1 MRDLS
6 GDALTKIAQQYG
18 NEPIVI
24 LDIAWS
30 SGTKKHY
37 ADRNVSSIKGKI
49 LSISDLDNVIKV
61 SQSDDSQE
69 ITVVLDDT
77 NGEIKEIMDENDIHK
92 RDVWVYQYFDGM
104 NLSDKFLLFKGEI
117 NSPISW
123 NEGDRTVTITIVSQL
138 EDKEVGFSPEEGQF
152 PNIPKDLIGKTW
164 PSIFG
169 TPLDVPA
176 VQIGKAVTGTTL
188 CSVGIVSG
196 QAQHAAENIGSP
208 PPDICMAVHRRNYV
222 YILSQIFSSAAVV
235 SGLRNP
241 DLSAKY
247 ETISEDYLEQG
258 NDINGQINES
268 ITQHAAQQACSEA
281 KRTQTSDDA
290 ASRGTGCNPVRI
302 LGGEDFPRGTIT
314 LEINGGLF
322 TGYFEGATDSFK
334 ITSRTHPDHEA
345 EIAQALEDRN
355 NSPRSCGAP
364 SPRSQH
370 VIWKTK
376 VPAGHGNNPKVH
388 ASTIYKEE
396 FMCLPRAR
404 ITRDP
409 INQIMRHFWSDA
421 GAPVVIHGNEPI
433 TYIVSIVPGTV
444 LQVKAFKTFNGIKR
458 LVNVPTSMWTTE
470 SKKYGSVTAVQVTIV
485 KALSTFEDQNWSD
498 DIYVTFES
506 DVGPNTVDIVRY
518 LIETYTDLQIDN
530 TSFNA
535 VKTKIAKF
543 PANFALLDRVNIL
556 SLLNDIAFQARCNL
570 RLVNGI
576 FYLTYLAEEPS
587 TVDTITLSDIENQ
600 SIEVFLTSTEDLVT
614 KYTALWRLSYVQDD
628 LNKII
633 LRHNVKKY
641 GIQAEEY
648 DYFLYNQP
656 DIIHKI
662 ATFWLIRKSNT
673 WKRIRFKTFF
683 QKLNLETFDPVL
695 LNFGGEKY
703 VADSNVKAI
712 IEQANINGEDYTIS
726 MECWLPVKS
735 GEMAPYE
742 FAWPANVSATWIFPT
757 DREVDLGLDG
767 GNGIGRNATG
777 NLPVGDVSGVGDQT
791 IFVGGVNVIFGP
803 QTDRGDKYPSDQGF
817 TAQSLRIDSTLA
829 GVTVVERPLLNL
841 LMNYAEYVDPIELN
855 ISDPVTFEIILEDTP
870 VVSKY
875 IKNKVGTLSDVLGL
889 DGENSELVIRTAAKF
904 RGTDGASGCQTAPY
918 HFKYDSVGSIWGA
931 GTAFLREDASM
942 VPTPPT
948 SEESDECE
956 PSA

>member
-24 LDIAWS
+24 LYIAWS
-30 SGTKKHY
+30 SGAKKKY

-77 NGEIKEIMDENDIHK
+77 NGEIKGIMDENDIHK

-176 VQIGKAVTGTTL
+176 VQIGQAVTGTTL
-188 CSVGIVSG
+188 CAVGIVSG
-196 QAQHAAENIGSP
+196 QAEHAAENIGSSS
-208 PPDICMAVHRRNYV
+208 PDIYVAVQRANFAHAMY
-222 YILSQIFSSAAVV
+222 YYYSLGG
-235 SGLRNP
+235 SGLMYPHTWEENLRK
-241 DLSAKY
+241 A
-247 ETISEDYLEQG
+247 EAYLDQVNEINQSIGDTLAAHSRQQG
-258 NDINGQINES
+258 CARD
-268 ITQHAAQQACSEA
+268 
-281 KRTQTSDDA
+281 KRTQTSSNA
-290 ASRGTGCNPVRI
+290 GLRGIGCNPVRI

-322 TGYFEGATDSFK
+322 TGHFEGATDSFR
-334 ITSRTHPDHEA
+334 ITSRTHPDHAA
-345 EIAQALEDRN
+345 EIAQAVTDREN
-355 NSPRSCGAP
+355 TPRSCGVPTPKMIRYKWEAGVP
-364 SPRSQH
+364 SLSWGPM
-370 VIWKTK
+370 IWDSAFHMDFYHTGRTSTK
-376 VPAGHGNNPKVH
+376 K
-388 ASTIYKEE
+388 
-396 FMCLPRAR
+396 
-404 ITRDP
+404 DP
-409 INQIMRHFWSDA
+409 VNQIMRHFWADA
-421 GAPVVIHGNEPI
+421 GANVVIHGNEPI

-458 LVNVPTSMWTTE
+458 LINVPSDMWTTNVQQ
-470 SKKYGSVTAVQVTIV
+470 YGSVTAVQVTIE
-485 KALSTFEDQNWSD
+485 KALSTLEDQNWSD

-518 LIETYTDLQIDN
+518 LIETYTELQIDN
-530 TSFNA
+530 TSFNT

-543 PANFALLDRVNIL
+543 PANFAILDRKNIL

-614 KYTALWRLSYVQDD
+614 KYTALWRLSYAQDD

-641 GIQAEEY
+641 GIQEEEY

-673 WKRIRFKTFF
+673 WKRIKFKTFF
-683 QKLNLETFDPVL
+683 QKLNLETFDAVL
-695 LNFGGEKY
+695 LNFGSEKY

-712 IEQANINGEDYTIS
+712 IKQANINGEDYTIS

-735 GEMAPYE
+735 GEMEPYE

-757 DREVDLGLDG
+757 DQEVDLGLDG
-767 GNGIGRNATG
+767 GYGIGRNATG
-777 NLPVGDVSGVGDQT
+777 NLPVGDVSGVGDQS

-829 GVTVVERPLLNL
+829 DVTAAEKPYLNL
-841 LMNYAEYVDPIELN
+841 LLNYAEDVPPIVLPDFLKA
-855 ISDPVTFEIILEDTP
+855 SFEIILEKTP

-875 IKNKVGTLSDVLGL
+875 MRNVSGVLGDVLGL
-889 DGENSELVIRTAAKF
+889 DKENSELVILTDAKF
-904 RGTDGASGCQTAPY
+904 RGTDGESGCQTAPY

-931 GTAFLREDASM
+931 GTAFLREDAST

-948 SEESDECE
+948 SEESAECIDKD
-956 PSA
+956 